1 MQNINLYKLM
11 SKLYARPEVEDADIV
26 SCMYEDDTL
35 KGHAQRL
42 GRRHRRAG
50 RISSGR
56 TVHHIRQRRGL
67 PKQEP
72 LTEGLHYDFEDDH
85 DYKDGVEAIIKEA
98 C

>member
-1 MQNINLYKLM
+1 MQNINLYKLT

-26 SCMYEDDTL
+26 SCMYTDDTI
-35 KGHAQRL
+35 KNGHAQRH

-56 TVHHIRQRRGL
+56 TVHEGYRN
-67 PKQEP
+67 KEP
-72 LTEGLHYDFEDDH
+72 LIEGLHYDFEDDH